1 MGLCYLL
8 VPMKVFPEP
17 KIRLAVDKLHA
28 FLVPNNKECR
38 EGGVSGDWILMG
50 YD

>member
-28 FLVPNNKECR
+28 FLVPKTIMLR
-38 EGGVSGDWILMG
+38 GGVSGEVDER
-50 YD
+50 YE